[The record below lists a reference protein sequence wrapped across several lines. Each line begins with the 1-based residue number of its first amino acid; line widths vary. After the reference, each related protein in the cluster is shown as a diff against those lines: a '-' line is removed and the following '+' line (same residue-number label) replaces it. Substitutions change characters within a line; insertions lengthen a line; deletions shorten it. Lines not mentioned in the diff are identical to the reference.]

1 MTQLL
6 IVRSKLKELV
16 KKYGSKDQVNNI
28 SADLAL
34 RLSQRVESM
43 VEEAVKRA
51 HANKR
56 RTVLPQDI

>member
-16 KKYGSKDQVNNI
+16 KKYGSKDQVNNV
-28 SADLAL
+28 SADFAL

-43 VEEAVKRA
+43 IEESVKRA

>member
-16 KKYGSKDQVNNI
+16 RKYGSKDLVNNV
-28 SADLAL
+28 SSDFAL
-34 RLSQRVESM
+34 KLSQKVELM
-43 VEEAVKRA
+43 IEESVKRA

>member
-6 IVRSKLKELV
+6 VVRSKLKELV
-16 KKYGSKDQVNNI
+16 KKYGSKDQINNI
-28 SADLAL
+28 SADLATK
-34 RLSQRVESM
+34 LSQKVENM
-43 VEEAVKRA
+43 IEEAVKRA